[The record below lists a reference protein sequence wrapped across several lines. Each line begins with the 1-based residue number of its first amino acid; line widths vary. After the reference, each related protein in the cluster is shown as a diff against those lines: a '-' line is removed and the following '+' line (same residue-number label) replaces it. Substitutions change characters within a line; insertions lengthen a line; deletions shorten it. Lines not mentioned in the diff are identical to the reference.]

1 MPQATID
8 LASGTGSTTLITTAA
23 GEVFFCPFLT
33 ITAGAAGAFEILS
46 GSTSLTGE
54 INALAGAQYTFEN
67 LDGRLAG
74 EDLVLS
80 RIDAMEVGGAYKYF
94 VK

>member
-1 MPQATID
+1 MPNATID

-23 GEVFFCPFLT
+23 GEQFWCRELT

-54 INALAGAQYTFEN
+54 INALAGAQYTFFELN
-67 LDGRLAG
+67 SRAAG
-74 EDLVLS
+74 DDLVLS
-80 RIDAMEVGGAYKYF
+80 RIDAMEVGGTYKYQ